1 MTAAAVLVC
10 VVAAV
15 LVHVRMRYLLITVD
29 GQSMAPTLVTGD
41 RLLVRRTVLTSVRKG
56 QMVVVCWS
64 GSPNEL
70 MVKRAVAVPGDAVPR
85 GIPVTERTVPAGKL
99 VVLGDN
105 VDHSFDS
112 RRAGFLSAAEVVGVV
127 VRPRSM
133 AVY

>member
-15 LVHVRMRYLLITVD
+15 LGYVRMRYLLITVD
-29 GQSMAPTLVTGD
+29 GESMAPTLVTGD
-41 RLLVRRTVLTSVRKG
+41 RLLVRRTTLTSVRKG
-56 QMVVVCWS
+56 QMVVVRCN
-64 GSPNEL
+64 GSPDEL
-70 MVKRAVAVPGDAVPR
+70 MVKRAVAMPGDAVPC
-85 GIPVTERTVPAGKL
+85 GIPVTERTVPTGKL

-127 VRPRSM
+127 VVRGR
-133 AVY
+133 